1 MRAAQP
7 HRCQGDVSPGT
18 PSTDGAGKRS
28 ASRALTRPSKKRT
41 HGSFSHLCP
50 LVDNI
55 MRFLMHAMRIFNVFD
70 GKLDADAAVLVPEV
84 VGGVSYIHMTVLIRR

>member
-1 MRAAQP
+1 
-7 HRCQGDVSPGT
+7 
-18 PSTDGAGKRS
+18 
-28 ASRALTRPSKKRT
+28 
-41 HGSFSHLCP
+41 
-50 LVDNI
+50 